1 MLKINKR
8 VEYALIAL
16 KYLSGSEI
24 DKLISAREICDR
36 FHLPFDPMAKVLQQM
51 NNAQLLHSIKG
62 VKGGYLLK
70 MNLSELSFMTLSRI
84 IEKQHGLNPCENH
97 LGICEHASEC
107 NIQGP
112 IKNLNRMVHDYL
124 ENVSVQN
131 LLFEVPSALKVL
143 PEMEAHL

>member
-36 FHLPFDPMAKVLQQM
+36 FHLPFDPMAKVLQQL
-51 NNAQLLHSIKG
+51 NNAQVLHSIKG
-62 VKGGYLLK
+62 VKGGYVLK
-70 MNLSELSFMTLSRI
+70 MDLKELSFMTLSRI
-84 IEKQHGLNPCENH
+84 IEKQNGLNPCENH
-97 LGICEHASEC
+97 QGTCEHAAEC

-131 LLFEVPSALKVL
+131 LLFATTDELTSL
-143 PEMEAHL
+143 PEMEAQP

>member
-16 KYLSGSEI
+16 KYLSQSEGGN
-24 DKLISAREICDR
+24 LISAREICDR

-51 NNAQLLHSIKG
+51 NNAQVLHAIKG
-62 VKGGYLLK
+62 VKGGYILK
-70 MNLSELSFMTLSRI
+70 MDLDKLSYMSLSRI
-84 IEKQHGLNPCENH
+84 IEKQHGLNPCENQH
-97 LGICEHASEC
+97 GPCEHANEC

-112 IKNLNRMVHDYL
+112 IKNLNRLVHDYL

-131 LLFEVPSALKVL
+131 LLFGAPMSINTLQV
-143 PEMEAHL
+143 MEAHL